1 MVYHKQ
7 WVFLT
12 LLFENYPSR
21 GNKVMQAAGWLKD
34 FMEEATSQL
43 ISASRQ

>member
-1 MVYHKQ
+1 MQ
-7 WVFLT
+7 AAGWL
-12 LLFENYPSR
+12 
-21 GNKVMQAAGWLKD
+21 GNKVMQAAGWLKN

>member
-12 LLFENYPSR
+12 LLFENYPS
-21 GNKVMQAAGWLKD
+21 ND
-34 FMEEATSQL
+34 TDI
-43 ISASRQ
+43 ISFSV

>member
-1 MVYHKQ
+1 
-7 WVFLT
+7 
-12 LLFENYPSR
+12 
-21 GNKVMQAAGWLKD
+21 VMQAAGWLKD